1 VVLMAEIGTLLIG
14 TAGQRI
20 GNRCLHRVNAPGGS
34 VARYE
39 TVLTLIPEE
48 LP

>member
-1 VVLMAEIGTLLIG
+1 VVLTAEIGTLLIG
-14 TAGQRI
+14 TAEQRI
-20 GNRCLHRVNAPGGS
+20 GDRGLHRVNALDGS

-39 TVLTLIPEE
+39 TVLILMRKE